1 MSERLLTAR
10 LHVHRW
16 AAGVQWNNQGI
27 CSQAGLHSSPL
38 PNPCFVTLSKFLQLS
53 SLDCSEP
60 LRDFNEIMQP
70 AQHMPLTARNL
81 GWAWTSAF
89 LLSWLSLPLSV
100 MDLALLTSSPSPD
113 SAFPSPPTSLYVGL
127 KAVQTWGFWI
137 NSFLIRGDLLL
148 WALIA

>member
-1 MSERLLTAR
+1 MRLLFHEPRKGGCQNAFSLPGTMCT
-10 LHVHRW
+10 
-16 AAGVQWNNQGI
+16 AGVQWNNQGI

-81 GWAWTSAF
+81 GWAGTSAF

-100 MDLALLTSSPSPD
+100 MTWPC
-113 SAFPSPPTSLYVGL
+113 SPPHLPLTQPSLH
-127 KAVQTWGFWI
+127 
-137 NSFLIRGDLLL
+137 LLQVSML
-148 WALIA
+148 GSRLFKLEDFG